1 MAPTYR
7 ATEVS
12 GKGEIVAK
20 PVLNSMLIGSTDAER
35 LKAWYRDGFQAEV
48 DGYGNLNLGG
58 FGLVIEQ
65 RDDVAAKTTE
75 PGRHIVNFG
84 VEDIEAAAA
93 QLRALDVEWL
103 VHPEDRGVGWFAT
116 LIDPDGNYVQLIQM
130 KPEYY
135 ANL

>member
-1 MAPTYR
+1 M
-7 ATEVS
+7 
-12 GKGEIVAK
+12 AK

-65 RDDVAAKTTE
+65 RDDVAAKTAE
-75 PGRHIVNFG
+75 PGRHIVNFA
-84 VEDIEAAAA
+84 VDDIEAAAA
-93 QLRALDVEWL
+93 HLRTLGVEWL
-103 VHPEDRGVGWFAT
+103 VPPEDRGIGWFAT
-116 LIDPDGNYVQLIQM
+116 LVDPDGNYVQLIQM

-135 ANL
+135 AQK

>member
-1 MAPTYR
+1 MAR
-7 ATEVS
+7 
-12 GKGEIVAK
+12 
-20 PVLNSMLIGSTDAER
+20 PVLNSMLLGSTDPER
-35 LKAWYRDGFQAEV
+35 LKAWYRDGFHAEV

-58 FGLVIEQ
+58 FGLVIEH
-65 RDDVAAKTTE
+65 RDDVTTKTVE
-75 PGRHIVNFG
+75 PGRFIVNFA
-84 VEDIEAAAA
+84 VEDIEATAAH
-93 QLRALDVEWL
+93 LRTLDVEWL